1 MQLIIY
7 PFIVC
12 VGIFLI
18 QLFFIIRKN
27 KIVYNDIQKK
37 DKKHWKLVIKIL
49 VALDNINNCRSFILL
64 HIRHICFNRLK
75 CRTLKDLYK
84 LQVIG

>member
-49 VALDNINNCRSFILL
+49 VASIISIIVGVLSFYILGIYVL
-64 HIRHICFNRLK
+64 
-75 CRTLKDLYK
+75 
-84 LQVIG
+84 IGLNAGR

>member
-37 DKKHWKLVIKIL
+37 DKKNWKLVIKIL
-49 VALDNINNCRSFILL
+49 VALIISIIVGVLSFYILGIYVL
-64 HIRHICFNRLK
+64 
-75 CRTLKDLYK
+75 
-84 LQVIG
+84 IGLNAGR

>member
-1 MQLIIY
+1 MYAINNISVYCLCGN
-7 PFIVC
+7 F
-12 VGIFLI
+12 FDT

-49 VALDNINNCRSFILL
+49 VALIISIIVGVLSFYILGIYVL
-64 HIRHICFNRLK
+64 
-75 CRTLKDLYK
+75 
-84 LQVIG
+84 IGLNAGR

>member
-37 DKKHWKLVIKIL
+37 DKKHRKLVIKIL
-49 VALDNINNCRSFILL
+49 VALIISIIVGVLSFYILGIYVL
-64 HIRHICFNRLK
+64 
-75 CRTLKDLYK
+75 
-84 LQVIG
+84 IGLNAGR

>member
-27 KIVYNDIQKK
+27 KIVYNE
-37 DKKHWKLVIKIL
+37 
-49 VALDNINNCRSFILL
+49 CILL
-64 HIRHICFNRLK
+64 YNVENIENKISNICSDSGESYCMLRRL
-75 CRTLKDLYK
+75 
-84 LQVIG
+84 

>member
-37 DKKHWKLVIKIL
+37 DKKHLKLVIKIL
-49 VALDNINNCRSFILL
+49 VALIISIIVGVLSFYILGIYVL
-64 HIRHICFNRLK
+64 
-75 CRTLKDLYK
+75 
-84 LQVIG
+84 IGLNAGR

>member
-1 MQLIIY
+1 MQLTIY
-7 PFIVC
+7 SFIVC

-18 QLFFIIRKN
+18 QLFFITRKN

-49 VALDNINNCRSFILL
+49 VALIISIIVGVLSILYIYVL
-64 HIRHICFNRLK
+64 
-75 CRTLKDLYK
+75 
-84 LQVIG
+84 IGLNAGL

>member
-1 MQLIIY
+1 MINIKNSERGKGLEKKLLIQIIICRGGICMQLIIY

-37 DKKHWKLVIKIL
+37 DKKHWKLVIKI
-49 VALDNINNCRSFILL
+49 
-64 HIRHICFNRLK
+64 
-75 CRTLKDLYK
+75 
-84 LQVIG
+84 

>member
-37 DKKHWKLVIKIL
+37 DKKH
-49 VALDNINNCRSFILL
+49 
-64 HIRHICFNRLK
+64 
-75 CRTLKDLYK
+75 
-84 LQVIG
+84 

>member
-49 VALDNINNCRSFILL
+49 VALIIKKKEIMYYEKRKIFNNL
-64 HIRHICFNRLK
+64 
-75 CRTLKDLYK
+75 
-84 LQVIG
+84 

>member
-7 PFIVC
+7 PFIVR

-49 VALDNINNCRSFILL
+49 VSLIISIIVGVLSFYIFG
-64 HIRHICFNRLK
+64 ICVL
-75 CRTLKDLYK
+75 
-84 LQVIG
+84 IGLNAGR

>member
-7 PFIVC
+7 PFIIF

-37 DKKHWKLVIKIL
+37 HKKHWKLVIKIL
-49 VALDNINNCRSFILL
+49 VALIISIIVGVLSFYILGIYIL
-64 HIRHICFNRLK
+64 
-75 CRTLKDLYK
+75 
-84 LQVIG
+84 IGLNAGR

>member
-49 VALDNINNCRSFILL
+49 VALII
-64 HIRHICFNRLK
+64 
-75 CRTLKDLYK
+75 
-84 LQVIG
+84 

>member
-7 PFIVC
+7 SFIVC
-12 VGIFLI
+12 VVIFLI

-37 DKKHWKLVIKIL
+37 IK
-49 VALDNINNCRSFILL
+49 NIGN
-64 HIRHICFNRLK
+64 
-75 CRTLKDLYK
+75 
-84 LQVIG
+84 

>member
-49 VALDNINNCRSFILL
+49 VALIISIIVGVLSLMQDAKRFIQ
-64 HIRHICFNRLK
+64 ITSYRRNK
-75 CRTLKDLYK
+75 W
-84 LQVIG
+84 

>member
-49 VALDNINNCRSFILL
+49 VSLIISIIVGVLSFYILGIYVL
-64 HIRHICFNRLK
+64 
-75 CRTLKDLYK
+75 
-84 LQVIG
+84 IGLNAGR

>member
-37 DKKHWKLVIKIL
+37 DKKHWKLVIKIYRFRL
-49 VALDNINNCRSFILL
+49 FAIQKNNIINP
-64 HIRHICFNRLK
+64 
-75 CRTLKDLYK
+75 
-84 LQVIG
+84 

>member
-27 KIVYNDIQKK
+27 KIVYNDI
-37 DKKHWKLVIKIL
+37 WSR
-49 VALDNINNCRSFILL
+49 ALFFERSGRCARARVGCIGDAGKMSCGQ
-64 HIRHICFNRLK
+64 RRRNRL
-75 CRTLKDLYK
+75 
-84 LQVIG
+84 

>member
-18 QLFFIIRKN
+18 QLFFMIRKN

-49 VALDNINNCRSFILL
+49 VALIISIIVGVLSFYILGIYVL
-64 HIRHICFNRLK
+64 
-75 CRTLKDLYK
+75 
-84 LQVIG
+84 IGLNAGR

>member
-37 DKKHWKLVIKIL
+37 DEKHWKLVIKIL
-49 VALDNINNCRSFILL
+49 VALIISIIVGVLSFYILGIYVL
-64 HIRHICFNRLK
+64 
-75 CRTLKDLYK
+75 
-84 LQVIG
+84 IGLNAGR

>member
-7 PFIVC
+7 SFIVC
-12 VGIFLI
+12 VVIFLI

-49 VALDNINNCRSFILL
+49 VALIISIIVGVLSSYILL
-64 HIRHICFNRLK
+64 IYVL
-75 CRTLKDLYK
+75 
-84 LQVIG
+84 IGLNAGL

>member
-49 VALDNINNCRSFILL
+49 VALIISIIVGVLSLMQDAKRFIQ
-64 HIRHICFNRLK
+64 ITSYRRNK
-75 CRTLKDLYK
+75 
-84 LQVIG
+84 